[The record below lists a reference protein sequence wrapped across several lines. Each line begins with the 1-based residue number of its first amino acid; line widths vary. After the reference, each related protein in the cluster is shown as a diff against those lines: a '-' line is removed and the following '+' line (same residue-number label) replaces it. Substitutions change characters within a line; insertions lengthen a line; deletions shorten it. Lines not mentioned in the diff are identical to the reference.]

1 MKLHKK
7 DLERIQRE
15 ISILKRIMHPS
26 LIQLYEI
33 IETEKSLLFV
43 TEYMQNGELFNY
55 IIQRKKLLVSYS
67 RLPED
72 EARTIFHQ
80 LIEGVEYMHQAG
92 IAHRDLKPENILI
105 DYDGKVKIIDFGLS
119 NTYEKSNYP
128 YMQIRNSKPNVDPPV
143 MLPQK

>member
-7 DLERIQRE
+7 DLERIHRE

-55 IIQRKKLLVSYS
+55 IIQRKKLLITYP
-67 RLPED
+67 RLSED
-72 EARTIFHQ
+72 EARAIFHQ
-80 LIEGVEYMHQAG
+80 LIEGV
-92 IAHRDLKPENILI
+92 
-105 DYDGKVKIIDFGLS
+105 
-119 NTYEKSNYP
+119 
-128 YMQIRNSKPNVDPPV
+128 
-143 MLPQK
+143 